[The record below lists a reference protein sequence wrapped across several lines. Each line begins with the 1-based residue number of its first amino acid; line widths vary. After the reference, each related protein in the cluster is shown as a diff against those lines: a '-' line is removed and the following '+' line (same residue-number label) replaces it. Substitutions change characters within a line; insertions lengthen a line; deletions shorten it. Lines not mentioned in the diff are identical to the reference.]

1 MRRKSGKQRIG
12 ARHAEED
19 KMRLRF
25 GQLKGESAGL
35 RCTTFFA
42 WQLRESALT
51 SSIDHD
57 GDEHEHDRNGRLL
70 DGADLAAPTY
80 IRRLLDFA

>member
-12 ARHAEED
+12 AGDAEED

-25 GQLKGESAGL
+25 GNLRARARGL
-35 RCTTFFA
+35 RRTTFFA

-70 DGADLAAPTY
+70 DGAGLAAPTY